1 MELSVLN
8 IKGEDTGRKV
18 TLNDAIFGIEPND
31 HAIYLDVKQYLAN
44 QRQGT
49 HKSKERSE
57 VSGSTRKLICQK
69 GGGARRGDINS
80 PVLVGGGRVFGP
92 KPRDYEFKLNKKVK
106 GLARKSALTYKAKN
120 NAIVVV
126 EDFTLEAPKTKEFV
140 TIAKNLKVADGKLLL
155 VLSEKNN
162 FVYLSAR
169 NLEKANVIT
178 ASELNTYSVLNA
190 VNLVLTES
198 SVAVIEKLFNA

>member
-1 MELSVLN
+1 M
-8 IKGEDTGRKV
+8 
-18 TLNDAIFGIEPND
+18 
-31 HAIYLDVKQYLAN
+31 
-44 QRQGT
+44 
-49 HKSKERSE
+49 
-57 VSGSTRKLICQK
+57 
-69 GGGARRGDINS
+69 
-80 PVLVGGGRVFGP
+80 
-92 KPRDYEFKLNKKVK
+92 
-106 GLARKSALTYKAKN
+106 ARKSALTYKPKN

>member
-1 MELSVLN
+1 MSFIVRH
-8 IKGEDTGRKV
+8 ITGKV
-18 TLNDAIFGIEPND
+18 
-31 HAIYLDVKQYLAN
+31 
-44 QRQGT
+44 
-49 HKSKERSE
+49 
-57 VSGSTRKLICQK
+57 
-69 GGGARRGDINS
+69 
-80 PVLVGGGRVFGP
+80 
-92 KPRDYEFKLNKKVK
+92 
-106 GLARKSALTYKAKN
+106 RKSALTYKAKN